1 MLREKSSAMVGI
13 LVCLLITGSQAAAGD
28 YKVKSSDVLVPQG
41 VPMGKY
47 RRIIQPFENW
57 ILICDENLKT
67 RRKVC
72 NISQTFTDDTGA
84 QVFSWSLAANVDGKP
99 FMILRAPAVIGAG
112 SKISLKLAGLDRD
125 VDVEVKACDASVCIG
140 YQPVGPI
147 LRQQIGNET
156 TARVS
161 YARSSGEN
169 VSIDAPFKGLA
180 AALSAI
186 K

>member
-1 MLREKSSAMVGI
+1 MLREKSSAIVKV
-13 LVCLLITGSQAAAGD
+13 LVCLLLTGNQAAAGG
-28 YKVKSSDVLVPQG
+28 YKIKSSDVLVPEG
-41 VPMGKY
+41 VQLGKY
-47 RRIIQPFENW
+47 RRIIHPFENW
-57 ILICDENLKT
+57 TLICDENLKT

-72 NISQTFTDDTGA
+72 NISQTFTDESGT

-99 FMILRAPAVIGAG
+99 FMILRAPAVLGAG
-112 SKISLKLAGLDRD
+112 NKISLRLVGMDRD
-125 VDVEVKACDASVCIG
+125 VDVDVKACDASVCIG

-147 LRQQIGNET
+147 LRQQIVKET

-161 YARSSGEN
+161 YSLSAGEN

>member
-1 MLREKSSAMVGI
+1 M
-13 LVCLLITGSQAAAGD
+13 
-28 YKVKSSDVLVPQG
+28 PQD

-47 RRIIQPFENW
+47 RRITQPFENW

-72 NISQTFTDDTGA
+72 NISQTFTDETGA

-99 FMILRAPAVIGAG
+99 FMILRVPPAIGPG
-112 SKISLKLAGLDRD
+112 SKISLRLGGMDRD
-125 VDVEVKACDASVCIG
+125 VDVDVKACDASVCIG

-147 LRQQIGNET
+147 LRQEIVKET

-161 YARSSGEN
+161 YSMGVGQD

>member
-1 MLREKSSAMVGI
+1 MKV
-13 LVCLLITGSQAAAGD
+13 LVCLLITGNQAAAGG
-28 YKVKSSDVLVPQG
+28 YKIKPSDVLVPQD

-47 RRIIQPFENW
+47 RRITQPFENW

-72 NISQTFTDDTGA
+72 NISQTFTDETGA

-99 FMILRAPAVIGAG
+99 FMILRVPPAIGPG
-112 SKISLKLAGLDRD
+112 SKISLRLGGMDRD
-125 VDVEVKACDASVCIG
+125 VDVDVKACDASVCIG

-147 LRQQIGNET
+147 LRQEIVKET

-161 YARSSGEN
+161 YSMGVGQD

>member
-1 MLREKSSAMVGI
+1 MLREKSSAILKI
-13 LVCLLITGSQAAAGD
+13 LVCLLITGNQAAAGG
-28 YKVKSSDVLVPQG
+28 YKIKSSDVLVPEG
-41 VPMGKY
+41 VPLGKY
-47 RRIIQPFENW
+47 RRIIHPFENW
-57 ILICDENLKT
+57 TLICDENLKT

-72 NISQTFTDDTGA
+72 NISQTFTDEAGA

-99 FMILRAPAVIGAG
+99 FMILRVPPAIGAG
-112 SKISLKLAGLDRD
+112 SEISLRLAGTDRD
-125 VDVEVKACDASVCIG
+125 IDVAVKACDASVCIG

-147 LRQQIGNET
+147 LRQEIVKET

-161 YARSSGEN
+161 YSLSVGQN

>member
-1 MLREKSSAMVGI
+1 MIREKSSAMVGI
-13 LVCLLITGSQAAAGD
+13 LVCLLMTGSQAAAGG
-28 YKVKSSDVLVPQG
+28 YKIKSSDVLLPEG
-41 VPMGKY
+41 VPLGKY
-47 RRIIQPFENW
+47 RRIIHPFENW
-57 ILICDENLKT
+57 TLICDENLKT

-72 NISQTFTDDTGA
+72 NISQTFTDETGA
-84 QVFSWSLAANVDGKP
+84 QVFSWSLAANVDGRP
-99 FMILRAPAVIGAG
+99 FMILRVPPAIGAG
-112 SKISLKLAGLDRD
+112 SKISLKLTDRD
-125 VDVEVKACDASVCIG
+125 VDVDVKACDASVCIG

-147 LRQQIGNET
+147 LRQEIVKET

-161 YARSSGEN
+161 YSMSVGQN

>member
-1 MLREKSSAMVGI
+1 VKV
-13 LVCLLITGSQAAAGD
+13 LVCLLITGNQAAAGG
-28 YKVKSSDVLVPQG
+28 YKIKPSDVLVPQD

-47 RRIIQPFENW
+47 RRITQPFENW

-72 NISQTFTDDTGA
+72 NISQTFTDETGA

-99 FMILRAPAVIGAG
+99 FMILRVPPAIGPG
-112 SKISLKLAGLDRD
+112 SKISLRLGGMDRD
-125 VDVEVKACDASVCIG
+125 VDVDVKACDASVCIG

-147 LRQQIGNET
+147 LRQEIVKET

-161 YARSSGEN
+161 YSMGVGQD

>member
-13 LVCLLITGSQAAAGD
+13 LVCLLITGSQAAAGG
-28 YKVKSSDVLVPQG
+28 YQVKSSDVLVPQG

-161 YARSSGEN
+161 YMSSGEN
-169 VSIDAPFKGLA
+169 ISIDAPFKGLA

>member
-1 MLREKSSAMVGI
+1 MLREKSSIMLRV
-13 LVCLLITGSQAAAGD
+13 LVCLLLTDNQAAAGG
-28 YKVKSSDVLVPQG
+28 YKIKPSDVLVPQD

-57 ILICDENLKT
+57 MLICDENLKT

-72 NISQTFTDDTGA
+72 NISQTFTDETGA

-99 FMILRAPAVIGAG
+99 FMILRVPPAIGVG
-112 SKISLKLAGLDRD
+112 SKISLKLTDRD
-125 VDVEVKACDASVCIG
+125 VDVDVAACDASVCIG

-147 LRQQIGNET
+147 LRQEIVKET

-161 YARSSGEN
+161 YSISVGQD